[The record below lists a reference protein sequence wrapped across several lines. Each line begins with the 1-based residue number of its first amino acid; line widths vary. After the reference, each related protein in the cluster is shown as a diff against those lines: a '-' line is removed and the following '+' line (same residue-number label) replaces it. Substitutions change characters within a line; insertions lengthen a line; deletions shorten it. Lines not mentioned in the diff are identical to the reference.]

1 MSILKEE
8 VSGTMGQAARTYV
21 GLDIGTT
28 KISCIIADT
37 GGNGTGE
44 LRVVGVGTAPSEG
57 LRRGVVVDLEKT
69 VASIQRAVDEAE
81 RMAGM
86 PVKGVY
92 AGIAGDHIRSIN
104 SRGVIA
110 VSRRNNEIGAADVD
124 RVIEAAKTIAIPMD
138 REIIHV
144 IPQEYIVDD
153 QDGIKDP
160 VGMSGVRLEAEVHII
175 TGAVTSAKN
184 ICRSIQRAGL
194 KVFDLVL
201 EPLASSHA
209 VLGEDERDLGVVV
222 LDIGGGTTDVAVFF
236 EGSIRHTAIV
246 PFGGA
251 NVTNDIAIGLRTPI
265 DKAEAVK
272 IQHGCALA
280 SLVPSADTIS
290 VSGVGGRA
298 DREIARHVLASMI
311 EPRME
316 EIFQLANKEVKK
328 NHFAELLGGG
338 VVLTGGT
345 SLMPG
350 VVELAEQ
357 VFEMPVRLGAPQ
369 GLGGLSANVAD
380 PRFSTGVGLV
390 LHALRSE
397 GGEENGRERR
407 GAEPRRALLDPLGW
421 LKRVIYS

>member
-1 MSILKEE
+1 MAQ
-8 VSGTMGQAARTYV
+8 GTRTYV

-28 KISCIIADT
+28 KISCIIAET
-37 GGNGTGE
+37 AATGE
-44 LRVVGVGTAPSEG
+44 LNIVGVGNAPSEG

-81 RMAGM
+81 RMAGV
-86 PVKGVY
+86 PVKGVF

-104 SRGVIA
+104 GRGVIA
-110 VSRRNNEIGAADVD
+110 VSRKDNEIGPADVD
-124 RVIEAAKTIAIPMD
+124 RVVEAAKAIAIPMD

-144 IPQEYIVDD
+144 IPQEFIVDD

-194 KVFDLVL
+194 KVHDLVL

-209 VLGEDERDLGVVV
+209 VLGRDERDLGVVL
-222 LDIGGGTTDVAVFF
+222 LDLGGGTTDVAVFF

-246 PFGGA
+246 PCGGA

-265 DKAEAVK
+265 DKAEQIK
-272 IQHGCALA
+272 ILHGCALA
-280 SLVPSADTIS
+280 SLVASSDVVTVP
-290 VSGVGGRA
+290 GVGGRT
-298 DREIARHVLASMI
+298 DREISRHVLASMI

-316 EIFQLANKEVKK
+316 EIFSMVNREVKK

-350 VVELAEQ
+350 MVELAEQ
-357 VFEMPVRLGAPQ
+357 VFEMPVRLGAPD
-369 GLGGLSANVAD
+369 GLGGLGANVAD
-380 PRFSTGVGLV
+380 PRYSTGVGLV
-390 LHALRSE
+390 LHAVQE
-397 GGEENGRERR
+397 EMGGEMPHAQKKSNGARNPFDLTRWFSE
-407 GAEPRRALLDPLGW
+407 LF
-421 LKRVIYS
+421 YS

>member
-1 MSILKEE
+1 MA
-8 VSGTMGQAARTYV
+8 QAGRTFV

-28 KISCIIADT
+28 KISCVVADM
-37 GGNGTGE
+37 NGGE
-44 LRVVGVGTAPSEG
+44 LRVVGIGNAPSEG

-69 VASIQRAVDEAE
+69 VHSIQRAVAEAE
-81 RMAGM
+81 RMAGI
-86 PVKGVY
+86 PVRGVH

-110 VSRRNNEIGAADVD
+110 VSRKDNEIGAADVE
-124 RVIEAAKTIAIPMD
+124 RVVEAAKAVAIPMD

-144 IPQEYIVDD
+144 IPQEFIVDD

-160 VGMSGVRLEAEVHII
+160 IGMSGVRLEAEVHII
-175 TGAVTSAKN
+175 TGAVASAKN

-194 KVFDLVL
+194 RVYDLVL

-209 VLGEDERDLGVVV
+209 VLGRDERDLGVVL
-222 LDIGGGTTDVAVFF
+222 LDAGGGTTDVAVFF

-246 PFGGA
+246 PFGGS

-265 DKAEAVK
+265 DKAEQIK
-272 IQHGCALA
+272 IQHGSALA
-280 SLVPSADTIS
+280 ALVPADQMVT
-290 VSGVGGRA
+290 VPGVGGRA
-298 DREIARHVLASMI
+298 DREISRHVLSSMI

-316 EIFQLANKEVKK
+316 EIFALANKEVKK
-328 NHFAELLGGG
+328 NHFARMLGGG

-350 VVELAEQ
+350 MVELAEQ
-357 VFEMPVRLGAPQ
+357 VLEMPVRLGQPQ
-369 GLGGLSANVAD
+369 GLGGLSANVED

-390 LHALRSE
+390 LHAAHQEATESNGYRAASITSRPPRTDLRKWFSSLFYH
-397 GGEENGRERR
+397 
-407 GAEPRRALLDPLGW
+407 P
-421 LKRVIYS
+421 

>member
-1 MSILKEE
+1 M
-8 VSGTMGQAARTYV
+8 
-21 GLDIGTT
+21 
-28 KISCIIADT
+28 
-37 GGNGTGE
+37 N
-44 LRVVGVGTAPSEG
+44 
-57 LRRGVVVDLEKT
+57 LEQT
-69 VASIQRAVDEAE
+69 VRSIQRAIEEAE
-81 RMAGM
+81 RMAGLE
-86 PVKGVY
+86 VKGVY

-110 VSRRNNEIGAADVD
+110 VSRKDNEIGAADVD
-124 RVIEAAKTIAIPMD
+124 RVVEAAKAIAIPMD

-144 IPQEYIVDD
+144 IPQEFIVDD

-194 KVFDLVL
+194 KVYDLVL

-209 VLGEDERDLGVVV
+209 VLGPDERDLGVVL
-222 LDIGGGTTDVAVFF
+222 LDMGGGTTDVAVFF

-246 PFGGA
+246 PCGGA

-265 DKAEAVK
+265 DKAEQIK

-280 SLVPSADTIS
+280 SLVSSSDAVS
-290 VSGVGGRA
+290 VSGVGGRG
-298 DREIARHVLASMI
+298 DREISRHVLASMI

-316 EIFQLANKEVKK
+316 EIFAMANREVKK

-350 VVELAEQ
+350 VAELAEQ
-357 VFEMPVRLGAPQ
+357 VFEMPVRLGVPE
-369 GLGGLSANVAD
+369 GLGGLGANVAD

-390 LHALRSE
+390 LHAVRE
-397 GGEENGRERR
+397 EDGEAPSHERR
-407 GAEPRRALLDPLGW
+407 PGPRPRTFDPVRWFGELF
-421 LKRVIYS
+421 S

>member
-1 MSILKEE
+1 MA
-8 VSGTMGQAARTYV
+8 QATRTYD

-28 KISCIIADT
+28 KISCIIAEKK
-37 GGNGTGE
+37 GLNE
-44 LRVVGVGTAPSEG
+44 LNIVGVGNTPSEG

-81 RMAGM
+81 RMAGV
-86 PVKGVY
+86 PVKGVH

-104 SRGVIA
+104 GRGVIA
-110 VSRRNNEIGAADVD
+110 VSRKDNEIGPADVE
-124 RVIEAAKTIAIPMD
+124 RVVEAAKAIAIPMD

-144 IPQEYIVDD
+144 IPQEFIVDD

-184 ICRSIQRAGL
+184 ICRAIQRAGL
-194 KVFDLVL
+194 KVHDLVL

-209 VLGEDERDLGVVV
+209 VLGKDERDLGVVL

-236 EGSIRHTAIV
+236 ESSIRHTAIV
-246 PFGGA
+246 PCGGA

-265 DKAEAVK
+265 DKAEQIK
-272 IQHGCALA
+272 IQAGCALS
-280 SLVPSADTIS
+280 SLVSSSDQVP
-290 VSGVGGRA
+290 VPGVGGRA
-298 DREIARHVLASMI
+298 DREISRHVLASMI

-316 EIFQLANKEVKK
+316 EIFTMASREVKK

-357 VFEMPVRLGAPQ
+357 VFEMPVRLGAPE
-369 GLGGLSANVAD
+369 GLGGLGANVAD

-390 LHALRSE
+390 LHAVQ
-397 GGEENGRERR
+397 EENGEMFVAPERP
-407 GAEPRRALLDPLGW
+407 GHWVQAFDPRRWFSDLF
-421 LKRVIYS
+421 Y

>member
-1 MSILKEE
+1 MA
-8 VSGTMGQAARTYV
+8 QASKTHV

-28 KISCIIADT
+28 KISCIVADLSS
-37 GGNGTGE
+37 TGE
-44 LRVVGVGTAPSEG
+44 LRIVGVGNAPSEG

-69 VASIQRAVDEAE
+69 VTSIRRAVDEAE
-81 RMAGM
+81 RMAGE
-86 PVKGVY
+86 PVKGVI

-110 VSRRNNEIGAADVD
+110 VSRKDNEIGPADVT
-124 RVIEAAKTIAIPMD
+124 RVVEAAQAVAIPVD

-144 IPQEYIVDD
+144 IPQEFIVDD

-175 TGAVTSAKN
+175 TGAVTSAQN
-184 ICRSIQRAGL
+184 ICRAIQRAGL
-194 KVFDLVL
+194 KVHDLVL

-209 VLGEDERDLGVVV
+209 VLGRDERDLGVAL

-236 EGSIRHTAIV
+236 EGSIRHTAII
-246 PFGGA
+246 PFGGS

-265 DKAEAVK
+265 DKAEAIK
-272 IQHGCALA
+272 ILHGSALA
-280 SLVPSADTIS
+280 SLVPAEQTIT
-290 VSGVGGRA
+290 VSGVGGRV
-298 DREIARHVLASMI
+298 DREISRRVLASMI

-316 EIFQLANKEVKK
+316 EIFLLANKEVKK

-350 VVELAEQ
+350 IVELAEQ
-357 VFEMPVRLGAPQ
+357 VFEMPVRLGIPQ
-369 GLGGLSANVAD
+369 GVTGLSANVAD

-390 LHALRSE
+390 LHGARPEGRE
-397 GGEENGRERR
+397 GGMFSGTKDHRTSRKQDIRSWISN
-407 GAEPRRALLDPLGW
+407 LF
-421 LKRVIYS
+421 

>member
-1 MSILKEE
+1 
-8 VSGTMGQAARTYV
+8 MGQGSRIFT

-28 KISCIIADT
+28 KISCIIADMS
-37 GGNGTGE
+37 NSGE
-44 LRVVGVGTAPSEG
+44 LRVVGIGNAPSEG

-69 VASIQRAVDEAE
+69 VGSIQRAVDEAQ

-110 VSRRNNEIGAADVD
+110 VSRKDNEIGPADVD
-124 RVIEAAKTIAIPMD
+124 RVVEAAKAVAIPMD

-144 IPQEYIVDD
+144 IPQEFIVDD
-153 QDGIKDP
+153 QNGIKDP

-194 KVFDLVL
+194 KVYDLVL

-209 VLGEDERDLGVVV
+209 VLAPDERDLGVVL

-236 EGSIRHTAIV
+236 EGSIRHTAII

-265 DKAEAVK
+265 DKAEQIK

-280 SLVPSADTIS
+280 SLVPAEDLIA

-298 DREIARHVLASMI
+298 DREISRHVLASMI

-316 EIFQLANKEVKK
+316 EIFAIANKEVKK
-328 NHFAELLGGG
+328 NHFANLLGGG

-345 SLMPG
+345 SLMAG
-350 VVELAEQ
+350 VSELAEQ
-357 VFEMPVRLGAPQ
+357 VFEMPVRLGVPS
-369 GLGGLSANVAD
+369 GLGGLSANVQD
-380 PRFSTGVGLV
+380 PRFATGVGLV
-390 LHALRSE
+390 LHAALQETGDDRHKERVLVSAKKRLDLRQWFM
-397 GGEENGRERR
+397 N
-407 GAEPRRALLDPLGW
+407 LL
-421 LKRVIYS
+421 YH

>member
-1 MSILKEE
+1 MPQL
-8 VSGTMGQAARTYV
+8 TRTFV

-28 KISCIIADT
+28 KISCIVAEM
-37 GGNGTGE
+37 NGDDE
-44 LRVVGVGTAPSEG
+44 PRVVGVGNAPSEG

-69 VASIQRAVDEAE
+69 VSSIQRAVEEAE
-81 RMAGM
+81 RMAG
-86 PVKGVY
+86 VVAKGVT

-104 SRGVIA
+104 GRGVIA
-110 VSRRNNEIGAADVD
+110 VSRKNNEIAASDVD
-124 RVIEAAKTIAIPMD
+124 RVVEAAKAIAIPTD

-144 IPQEYIVDD
+144 IPQEFMVDD
-153 QDGIKDP
+153 QSGIKDP

-184 ICRSIQRAGL
+184 ICRAIQRAGL
-194 KVFDLVL
+194 KVNDLVL

-209 VLGEDERDLGVVV
+209 VLEADERDLGVAL
-222 LDIGGGTTDVAVFF
+222 LDIGGGTTDVAVFHD
-236 EGSIRHTAIV
+236 GSIRHTAII
-246 PFGGA
+246 PFGGS

-265 DKAEAVK
+265 DKAETIK

-280 SLVPSADTIS
+280 ALVPSEETVS

-298 DREIARHVLASMI
+298 DREISRHVLASMI

-316 EIFQLANKEVKK
+316 EIFIMANKEVRK
-328 NHFAELLGGG
+328 NHCAELLGGG

-357 VFEMPVRLGAPQ
+357 VFEMPVRLGLPR
-369 GLGGLSANVAD
+369 GVGGLSANVAD
-380 PRFSTGVGLV
+380 PRFATGVGLV
-390 LHALRSE
+390 LHAAHGELSNGTRPLRA
-397 GGEENGRERR
+397 
-407 GAEPRRALLDPLGW
+407 AEPRRRSNFDPVGW
-421 LKRVIYS
+421 FQGLF

>member
-1 MSILKEE
+1 
-8 VSGTMGQAARTYV
+8 MGQANRTHV

-28 KISCIIADT
+28 KISCIIADA
-37 GGNGTGE
+37 NGDEGRGI
-44 LRVVGVGTAPSEG
+44 RVVGVGNAPSEG

-81 RMAGM
+81 RMAGT

-110 VSRRNNEIGAADVD
+110 VSRRDNEIGPADVE
-124 RVIEAAKTIAIPMD
+124 RVIEAAKAIAIPMD

-144 IPQEYIVDD
+144 IPQEFIVDD

-184 ICRSIQRAGL
+184 ICRAIQRAGL
-194 KVFDLVL
+194 KVYDLVL

-209 VLGEDERDLGVVV
+209 VLGPDERDLGVAL

-265 DKAEAVK
+265 DKAEAIK
-272 IQHGCALA
+272 IQSGCALA
-280 SLVPSADTIS
+280 ALASSTQS
-290 VSGVGGRA
+290 VVVNGVGGRA
-298 DREIARHVLASMI
+298 DRQITRHLLATMI

-316 EIFQLANKEVKK
+316 EIFALANKEVKK
-328 NHFAELLGGG
+328 NHFAEMLGGG
-338 VVLTGGT
+338 IVLTGGT

-350 VVELAEQ
+350 VGELAEQ
-357 VFEMPVRLGAPQ
+357 VFEMPVRLGAPSGMS
-369 GLGGLSANVAD
+369 GLVANVAD
-380 PRFSTGVGLV
+380 PRYSTGVGLV
-390 LHALRSE
+390 LHAAQVELGDE
-397 GGEENGRERR
+397 PFRERR
-407 GAEPRRALLDPLGW
+407 APPEMRGGFDLRRWFNDLF
-421 LKRVIYS
+421 

>member
-1 MSILKEE
+1 MASM
-8 VSGTMGQAARTYV
+8 TRTYV

-28 KISCIIADT
+28 KISCIVADQN
-37 GGNGTGE
+37 GGTE
-44 LRVVGVGTAPSEG
+44 LRVVGVGNAPSEG

-81 RMAGM
+81 RMAGI
-86 PVKGVY
+86 PIKGVS

-110 VSRRNNEIGAADVD
+110 VSRKGNEIGPADVE
-124 RVIEAAKTIAIPMD
+124 RVVEAAKAIAIPMD

-144 IPQEYIVDD
+144 IPQEFIVDD
-153 QDGIKDP
+153 QDGIQDP
-160 VGMSGVRLEAEVHII
+160 IGMSGVRLEAEVHII

-194 KVFDLVL
+194 KVHDLVL

-209 VLGEDERDLGVVV
+209 VLGPDERDLGVVL
-222 LDIGGGTTDVAVFF
+222 LDLGGGTTDVAVFF
-236 EGSIRHTAIV
+236 EGSIRHTAII

-265 DKAEAVK
+265 DKAEAIK

-280 SLVPSADTIS
+280 ALVPATQM
-290 VSGVGGRA
+290 VTVNGVGGRS
-298 DREIARHVLASMI
+298 DRQISRHVLASMI

-316 EIFQLANKEVKK
+316 EIFALANKEVKK

-345 SLMPG
+345 SLMAG

-357 VFEMPVRLGAPQ
+357 VFEMPVRLGLPQ
-369 GLGGLSANVAD
+369 GVSGLSANVCD
-380 PRFSTGVGLV
+380 PRCSTGVGLV
-390 LHALRSE
+390 LHAAQ
-397 GGEENGRERR
+397 GDAGEEVRDRR
-407 GAEPRRALLDPLGW
+407 VQPPRGGFDLRRWFSDLF
-421 LKRVIYS
+421 

>member
-1 MSILKEE
+1 
-8 VSGTMGQAARTYV
+8 MGQAGRTFV

-28 KISCIIADT
+28 KISCIVADQN
-37 GGNGTGE
+37 GGDE
-44 LRVVGVGTAPSEG
+44 PRVVGVGNAPSEG

-69 VASIQRAVDEAE
+69 VQSIQRAVDEAE
-81 RMAGM
+81 RMAG
-86 PVKGVY
+86 VTVRGVH

-110 VSRRNNEIGAADVD
+110 VSRKNNEIGEADVS
-124 RVIEAAKTIAIPMD
+124 RVVEAAKAIAIPMD

-144 IPQEYIVDD
+144 IPQEFLVDD

-194 KVFDLVL
+194 KVYDLVL

-209 VLGEDERDLGVVV
+209 VLGPDEKDLGVAL

-236 EGSIRHTAIV
+236 EDSIRHTAII

-251 NVTNDIAIGLRTPI
+251 NVTHDIAIGLRTPV
-265 DKAEAVK
+265 DKAEQIK
-272 IQHGCALA
+272 IQYGCALA
-280 SLVPSADTIS
+280 ALVSAGEM
-290 VSGVGGRA
+290 VAVNGVGGRA
-298 DREIARHVLASMI
+298 DRQISSHVLASMI

-316 EIFQLANKEVKK
+316 EIFALANKEVKK

-345 SLMPG
+345 SLMQG

-357 VFEMPVRLGAPQ
+357 VFEMPVRLGLPQ
-369 GLGGLSANVAD
+369 GLCGLSANVAD
-380 PRFSTGVGLV
+380 PRFATGVGLV
-390 LHALRSE
+390 LHAAHGE
-397 GGEENGRERR
+397 GDGGSRERR
-407 GAEPRRALLDPLGW
+407 GHGDRGRGFDLRRWFSDLF
-421 LKRVIYS
+421 

>member
-1 MSILKEE
+1 
-8 VSGTMGQAARTYV
+8 MGQATGTFV

-28 KISCIIADT
+28 KISCIIAD
-37 GGNGTGE
+37 GAVAEGNGDGAHG
-44 LRVVGVGTAPSEG
+44 LRVVGVGNAPSEG

-81 RMAGM
+81 RMAGVS
-86 PVKGVY
+86 VKGVH

-110 VSRRNNEIGAADVD
+110 VSRKDNEIGAADVG
-124 RVIEAAKTIAIPMD
+124 RVIEAAKAIAIPMD

-144 IPQEYIVDD
+144 IPQEFIVDD

-184 ICRSIQRAGL
+184 ICRAIQRAGL
-194 KVFDLVL
+194 KVYDLVL

-209 VLGEDERDLGVVV
+209 VLGPDERDLGVAL

-236 EGSIRHTAIV
+236 DGSIRHTAIV
-246 PFGGA
+246 PFGGS

-265 DKAEAVK
+265 DKAEAIK
-272 IQHGCALA
+272 IQHGAALA
-280 SLVPSADTIS
+280 ALVPAGDVLT
-290 VSGVGGRA
+290 VNGVGGRT
-298 DREIARHVLASMI
+298 DRQIARHVLASMI

-316 EIFQLANKEVKK
+316 EIFALANKEVKK

-390 LHALRSE
+390 LHAAQLE
-397 GGEENGRERR
+397 TGEEPFRDKRNAAERR
-407 GAEPRRALLDPLGW
+407 GGFDLRRWFSDLF
-421 LKRVIYS
+421 

>member
-1 MSILKEE
+1 MPPA
-8 VSGTMGQAARTYV
+8 TRTHV

-28 KISCIIADT
+28 KISCIIAEHKP
-37 GGNGTGE
+37 GGE
-44 LRVVGVGTAPSEG
+44 LTIVGVGNAPSEG
-57 LRRGVVVDLEKT
+57 LKRGVVVDLEKT

-81 RMAGM
+81 RMAGIE
-86 PVKGVY
+86 VRSAS

-110 VSRRNNEIGAADVD
+110 VSRKDNEICQADVE
-124 RVIEAAKTIAIPMD
+124 RVIEAAKAIAIPMD

-144 IPQEYIVDD
+144 IPQEFTVDD

-184 ICRSIQRAGL
+184 ICRAIQRAGL
-194 KVFDLVL
+194 KVQDLVL

-209 VLGEDERDLGVVV
+209 VLGRDERDLGVVM

-246 PFGGA
+246 PYGGS

-265 DKAEAVK
+265 DKAEQLK

-280 SLVPSADTIS
+280 SLVSSSHTVA

-298 DREIARHVLASMI
+298 DKEISRQLLSSMI

-316 EIFQLANKEVKK
+316 EIFAMANREVKK

-350 VVELAEQ
+350 VQELAEQ
-357 VFEMPVRLGAPQ
+357 VFEMPVRLGAPA
-369 GLGGLSANVAD
+369 GLGGLGANVAD

-390 LHALRSE
+390 LHAVLQE
-397 GGEENGRERR
+397 TGESHGKERTQPQSDR
-407 GAEPRRALLDPLGW
+407 RNIFDPRRWFAELF
-421 LKRVIYS
+421 Y

>member
-1 MSILKEE
+1 
-8 VSGTMGQAARTYV
+8 MGQANRTHV

-28 KISCIIADT
+28 KISCIIADA
-37 GGNGTGE
+37 NGDEGRGI
-44 LRVVGVGTAPSEG
+44 RVVGVGNAPSEG

-81 RMAGM
+81 RMAGV

-110 VSRRNNEIGAADVD
+110 VSRRDNEIGPADVE
-124 RVIEAAKTIAIPMD
+124 RVIEAAKAIAIPTD

-144 IPQEYIVDD
+144 IPQEFIVDD

-184 ICRSIQRAGL
+184 ICRAIQRAGL

-209 VLGEDERDLGVVV
+209 VLGPDERDLGVAL

-236 EGSIRHTAIV
+236 EGSIRHTAII

-265 DKAEAVK
+265 DKAEAIK
-272 IQHGCALA
+272 IQCGCALA
-280 SLVPSADTIS
+280 TLASSTHGV
-290 VSGVGGRA
+290 VVNGVGGRA
-298 DREIARHVLASMI
+298 DRQITRHLLATMI

-316 EIFQLANKEVKK
+316 EIFALANKEVKK
-328 NHFAELLGGG
+328 NHFAEMLGGG
-338 VVLTGGT
+338 IVLTGGT

-350 VVELAEQ
+350 VGELAEQ
-357 VFEMPVRLGAPQ
+357 VFEMPVRLGAPS
-369 GLGGLSANVAD
+369 GMSGMAANVAD
-380 PRFSTGVGLV
+380 PRYSTGVGLV
-390 LHALRSE
+390 LHAAQLE
-397 GGEENGRERR
+397 LGDEPFRERR
-407 GAEPRRALLDPLGW
+407 APTEVRTGGFDLRRWFNDLF
-421 LKRVIYS
+421 

>member
-1 MSILKEE
+1 MA
-8 VSGTMGQAARTYV
+8 QATRTYV

-28 KISCIIADT
+28 KISCIIAET
-37 GGNGTGE
+37 TAAGE
-44 LRVVGVGTAPSEG
+44 LNIVGVGNAPSEG

-69 VASIQRAVDEAE
+69 VASIQRAVEEAE
-81 RMAGM
+81 RMAGVQ
-86 PVKGVY
+86 VKGVY

-104 SRGVIA
+104 GRGVIA
-110 VSRRNNEIGAADVD
+110 VSRKDNEIGPGDVV
-124 RVIEAAKTIAIPMD
+124 RVVEAAKAIAIPMD

-144 IPQEYIVDD
+144 IPQEFIVDD

-194 KVFDLVL
+194 KVHDLVL

-209 VLGEDERDLGVVV
+209 VLGDDERDLGVVL

-246 PFGGA
+246 PCGGA

-265 DKAEAVK
+265 DRAEQIK
-272 IQHGCALA
+272 IRHGCALA
-280 SLVPSADTIS
+280 SLVSSGDVVTVP
-290 VSGVGGRA
+290 GVGGRT
-298 DREIARHVLASMI
+298 DREISRHVLASMI

-316 EIFQLANKEVKK
+316 EIFTMAAREVKK

-350 VVELAEQ
+350 MVELAEQ
-357 VFEMPVRLGAPQ
+357 VFEMPVRLGAPE
-369 GLGGLSANVAD
+369 GLGGLGANVAD

-390 LHALRSE
+390 LHAVQ
-397 GGEENGRERR
+397 EENGE
-407 GAEPRRALLDPLGW
+407 ATHAPRRVAGGRSPFDLTRWFTELF
-421 LKRVIYS
+421 YS

>member
-1 MSILKEE
+1 
-8 VSGTMGQAARTYV
+8 MGQGTRTFV

-28 KISCIIADT
+28 KISCIIADM
-37 GGNGTGE
+37 NGTGE
-44 LRVVGVGTAPSEG
+44 VRVVGIGNAPSDG

-69 VASIQRAVDEAE
+69 VASIQRAVDEAT
-81 RMAGM
+81 RMAGV
-86 PVKGVY
+86 PVKGVS

-110 VSRRNNEIGAADVD
+110 VSRKDNEIIEGDVH
-124 RVIEAAKTIAIPMD
+124 RVVEAAKAIAIPMD

-144 IPQEYIVDD
+144 IPQEFIVDD
-153 QDGIKDP
+153 QDGILDP

-209 VLGEDERDLGVVV
+209 VLGADERDLGVAL

-246 PFGGA
+246 PFGGS

-265 DKAEAVK
+265 DKAEQIK

-280 SLVPSADTIS
+280 GLVPHDQQVV

-298 DREIARHVLASMI
+298 DREISRHVLASMI

-316 EIFQLANKEVKK
+316 EIFSLANKEVKK
-328 NHFAELLGGG
+328 NHFADLLGGG

-350 VVELAEQ
+350 VAELAEQ
-357 VFEMPVRLGAPQ
+357 VFEMPVRLGVPQ

-390 LHALRSE
+390 LHAAQADGDASA
-397 GGEENGRERR
+397 RERR
-407 GAEPRRALLDPLGW
+407 FQQGDRRPGFDFRRWFSELF
-421 LKRVIYS
+421 

>member
-1 MSILKEE
+1 MA
-8 VSGTMGQAARTYV
+8 QAGRTFV

-28 KISCIIADT
+28 KISCVVADM
-37 GGNGTGE
+37 NGGE
-44 LRVVGVGTAPSEG
+44 LRVVGIGNAPSEG

-69 VASIQRAVDEAE
+69 VHSIQRAVGEAE
-81 RMAGM
+81 RMAGI
-86 PVKGVY
+86 PVRGVY

-110 VSRRNNEIGAADVD
+110 VSRKDNEIGAADVE
-124 RVIEAAKTIAIPMD
+124 RVVEAAKAVAIPMD

-144 IPQEYIVDD
+144 IPQEFIVDD

-160 VGMSGVRLEAEVHII
+160 IGMSGVRLEAEVHII
-175 TGAVTSAKN
+175 TGAVASAKN

-194 KVFDLVL
+194 RVYDLVL

-209 VLGEDERDLGVVV
+209 VLGRDERDLGVVL
-222 LDIGGGTTDVAVFF
+222 LDAGGGTTDVAVFF

-246 PFGGA
+246 PFGGS

-265 DKAEAVK
+265 DKAEAIK
-272 IQHGCALA
+272 IQHGCAVA
-280 SLVPSADTIS
+280 SLVGSGETIA

-298 DREIARHVLASMI
+298 DREISRHVLASMI
-311 EPRME
+311 EPRLE
-316 EIFQLANKEVKK
+316 EIFSLANKEVRK

-350 VVELAEQ
+350 LTELAER
-357 VFEMPVRLGAPQ
+357 VFEMPVRLGVPQ
-369 GLGGLSANVAD
+369 GLGGLAANIAD

-390 LHALRSE
+390 LHAAH
-397 GGEENGRERR
+397 GESGEAAGRERR
-407 GAEPRRALLDPLGW
+407 IPGERRGVFDLRRWFSELF
-421 LKRVIYS
+421 

>member
-1 MSILKEE
+1 MAPA
-8 VSGTMGQAARTYV
+8 TRTHV

-28 KISCIIADT
+28 KISCIIAETKTPDDIHI
-37 GGNGTGE
+37 
-44 LRVVGVGTAPSEG
+44 VGVGNAPSEG

-81 RMAGM
+81 RMAGV
-86 PVKGVY
+86 PVKGVS

-110 VSRRNNEIGAADVD
+110 VSRKDNEIGPADVE
-124 RVIEAAKTIAIPMD
+124 RVVEAAKAIAIPMD

-144 IPQEYIVDD
+144 IPQEFIVDD

-194 KVFDLVL
+194 KVHDLVL

-209 VLGEDERDLGVVV
+209 VLGRDERDLGVVL

-246 PFGGA
+246 PCGGA

-265 DKAEAVK
+265 DKAEQIK
-272 IQHGCALA
+272 IGYGCALA
-280 SLVPSADTIS
+280 ALVSSADLVG
-290 VSGVGGRA
+290 VSGVGGRP
-298 DREIARHVLASMI
+298 DREISRHVLASMI

-316 EIFQLANKEVKK
+316 EIFVMANREVKK

-357 VFEMPVRLGAPQ
+357 VFEMPVRLGAPA
-369 GLGGLSANVAD
+369 GLGGLGANVAD

-390 LHALRSE
+390 IHAVLEEEHGVVAHAPAKKSGARSPFDLTKWFSE
-397 GGEENGRERR
+397 
-407 GAEPRRALLDPLGW
+407 LF
-421 LKRVIYS
+421 YS

>member
-1 MSILKEE
+1 MAQ
-8 VSGTMGQAARTYV
+8 GTRTFV

-28 KISCIIADT
+28 KISCIIAEMT
-37 GGNGTGE
+37 GAGE
-44 LRVVGVGTAPSEG
+44 VRIVGVGNAPSEG
-57 LRRGVVVDLEKT
+57 LRRGVVVDLERT
-69 VASIQRAVDEAE
+69 VGSIERAVDEAD
-81 RMAGM
+81 RMAGV
-86 PVKGVY
+86 PVKGVH

-110 VSRRNNEIGAADVD
+110 VSRKDNEIGPADVD
-124 RVIEAAKTIAIPMD
+124 RVVEAAKAIAIPMD

-144 IPQEYIVDD
+144 IPQEFIVDD

-184 ICRSIQRAGL
+184 ICRAIQRSGYRVA
-194 KVFDLVL
+194 DLVL
-201 EPLASSHA
+201 EPLASSNA
-209 VLGEDERDLGVVV
+209 VLGPDERDLGVVL
-222 LDIGGGTTDVAVFF
+222 LDIGGGTTDIAVFF

-265 DKAEAVK
+265 DKAEQIK
-272 IQHGCALA
+272 IQYGCALA
-280 SLVPSADTIS
+280 SLVPAEHTIT

-298 DREIARHVLASMI
+298 DREISRHVLASMI

-316 EIFQLANKEVKK
+316 EIFSLANKEVKK

-338 VVLTGGT
+338 VVLTGGS

-350 VVELAEQ
+350 VVELSEQ
-357 VFEMPVRLGAPQ
+357 VFEMPVRLGLPQ

-380 PRFSTGVGLV
+380 PRYATGVGLV
-390 LHALRSE
+390 LHAAQGEGSE
-397 GGEENGRERR
+397 TCG
-407 GAEPRRALLDPLGW
+407 
-421 LKRVIYS
+421 

>member
-1 MSILKEE
+1 M
-8 VSGTMGQAARTYV
+8 YV

-28 KISCIIADT
+28 KISCIIADLT
-37 GGNGTGE
+37 GSGE
-44 LRVVGVGTAPSEG
+44 LRVVGIGNAASEG

-69 VASIQRAVDEAE
+69 VLSIQRAVEEAE
-81 RMAGM
+81 RMAGI
-86 PVKGVY
+86 PVRGVH

-110 VSRRNNEIGAADVD
+110 VSRKDNEIGDADVE
-124 RVIEAAKTIAIPMD
+124 RVVEAAKAIAIPMD

-144 IPQEYIVDD
+144 IPQEFIVDD
-153 QDGIKDP
+153 QNGIKDP

-209 VLGEDERDLGVVV
+209 VLGPDERDLGVAL

-265 DKAEAVK
+265 DKAEHIK
-272 IQHGCALA
+272 IQHGCALT
-280 SLVPSADTIS
+280 SLVSAHEAVL
-290 VSGVGGRA
+290 VSGVGGRV
-298 DREIARHVLASMI
+298 DREISRHVLTSMI

-316 EIFQLANKEVKK
+316 EIFSLANKEVKK

-369 GLGGLSANVAD
+369 GLGGLSASVAD

-390 LHALRSE
+390 LHAAKAECSD
-397 GGEENGRERR
+397 NGVRDRPGL
-407 GAEPRRALLDPLGW
+407 GARRAGFDLRRWFSDLF
-421 LKRVIYS
+421 